1 MKKLISLF
9 AVCLILLLSVN
20 TVFAGEGTTEKYS
33 LWFGSHYT
41 EFSDYTKQVGKYDL
55 GDDEFMPEFKVNYIS
70 KSSNG
75 MFSLDGHYYDDHNVY
90 GKVRTTVGNTFKAN
104 FKYRSMILQ
113 EGQDLLTVMEAREYL
128 PSSGNAGGKMLTHE
142 ILDPNADYNTH
153 RQEISSN
160 IEAKLSNK
168 YNMRL
173 VVAHRSI
180 LKNGTEQKIA
190 STHCF
195 SCHMTSVT
203 AQVDQTQHQIEA
215 GIDVGNNQFDLGYR
229 FGYRVFE
236 NHATNAT
243 VNYEDAKHPVNGGAA
258 GEFGPRVIYDDA
270 TLEFSTYPKTEKMS
284 HRLRLKKELGN
295 GTVSGS
301 ASYSKTENKYTDL
314 SNEAYTGHLGYAF
327 RMDNNTRMNIKVAV
341 QKLQSDDPFIDL
353 PTFRDGATDG
363 NTYDFDYTRYSSL
376 DRMVSKIDAEMI
388 KRLTP
393 KVTLSLAAGYHIN
406 NRDDYPVYDD
416 GLSTKKIY
424 GQLKVRHRKGLRYN
438 STLKYRY
445 EKITDQYISGR
456 GLFEESGYG
465 VLEPLVPTSN
475 WVFYFQREDL
485 RYQDITSLPTQ
496 VHKFE
501 WRSTY
506 VPNNQISIN
515 MGLNAKLDKNND
527 LDSLEVEHTS
537 YQPNLFI
544 SYNPNLDWTFN
555 TGFTY
560 TYDKSS
566 LPVTVALFDG

>member
-1 MKKLISLF
+1 
-9 AVCLILLLSVN
+9 
-20 TVFAGEGTTEKYS
+20 
-33 LWFGSHYT
+33 
-41 EFSDYTKQVGKYDL
+41 
-55 GDDEFMPEFKVNYIS
+55 
-70 KSSNG
+70 
-75 MFSLDGHYYDDHNVY
+75 
-90 GKVRTTVGNTFKAN
+90 
-104 FKYRSMILQ
+104 
-113 EGQDLLTVMEAREYL
+113 
-128 PSSGNAGGKMLTHE
+128 
-142 ILDPNADYNTH
+142 
-153 RQEISSN
+153 
-160 IEAKLSNK
+160 
-168 YNMRL
+168 
-173 VVAHRSI
+173 
-180 LKNGTEQKIA
+180 
-190 STHCF
+190 
-195 SCHMTSVT
+195 
-203 AQVDQTQHQIEA
+203 
-215 GIDVGNNQFDLGYR
+215 
-229 FGYRVFE
+229 
-236 NHATNAT
+236 
-243 VNYEDAKHPVNGGAA
+243 
-258 GEFGPRVIYDDA
+258 
-270 TLEFSTYPKTEKMS
+270 
-284 HRLRLKKELGN
+284 
-295 GTVSGS
+295 
-301 ASYSKTENKYTDL
+301 
-314 SNEAYTGHLGYAF
+314 
-327 RMDNNTRMNIKVAV
+327 MNIKIAV